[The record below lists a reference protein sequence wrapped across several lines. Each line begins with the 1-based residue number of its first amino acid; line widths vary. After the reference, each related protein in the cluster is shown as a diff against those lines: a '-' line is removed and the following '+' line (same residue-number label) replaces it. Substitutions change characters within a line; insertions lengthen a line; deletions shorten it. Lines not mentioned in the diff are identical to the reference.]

1 MFSGII
7 KFIISNAALSWPQ
20 SEWSEQ
26 YFHVRTRTTKLS
38 SHRPSE
44 GQTVCCP
51 AILIFSFQLLH
62 ITLLKPC
69 QVNQNIDRKVSFP
82 PFSHISSSQHG
93 RESSLCCLQRR
104 VYCCRR
110 AAHCIVMAAW
120 HGMQVRG
127 ICINFIA
134 NQTFNIRH
142 PLRPGVSRG
151 CQTGPL
157 LSPSL
162 PAFILLSRAG

>member
-1 MFSGII
+1 MEKNVLNRGNKVPKNPNGRTHVSGVI
-7 KFIISNAALSWPQ
+7 KFIISNAALSWPK

-44 GQTVCCP
+44 GQTACCP

-69 QVNQNIDRKVSFP
+69 QVNQNIDRKISFP

-93 RESSLCCLQRR
+93 RVLLLAEETL
-104 VYCCRR
+104 
-110 AAHCIVMAAW
+110 
-120 HGMQVRG
+120 
-127 ICINFIA
+127 
-134 NQTFNIRH
+134 
-142 PLRPGVSRG
+142 
-151 CQTGPL
+151 L
-157 LSPSL
+157 LSEW
-162 PAFILLSRAG
+162 RAL